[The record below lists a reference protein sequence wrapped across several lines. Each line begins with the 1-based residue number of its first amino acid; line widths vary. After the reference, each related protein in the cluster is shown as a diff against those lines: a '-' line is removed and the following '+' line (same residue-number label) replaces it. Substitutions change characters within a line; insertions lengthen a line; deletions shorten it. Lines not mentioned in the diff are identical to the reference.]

1 MRSICFLKSYKVI
14 IVLSILLC
22 QSVASAAEIIAVQSI
37 SIKPYNDALRGF
49 KSACNC
55 NVEQFVVSE
64 MEGEDIVKKIHKAKP
79 EIILAI
85 GFDAL
90 KKIKEI
96 KEIPIVYVM
105 ILNPQSVISDEDNIT
120 GVNLYI
126 DPEKQLYLI
135 NQVLTDTRSIGLLYD
150 PAKTGNFV
158 KKAKLAAAAMGI
170 KLIAKENHSSKDF
183 PALLNGMKGKI
194 NAFWMLP
201 DLTVVTPETVELLLL
216 FSIENGIPV
225 ITFSDKYLKM
235 GALISLNIDAND
247 IGKQAWEITEKV
259 LSGKDIKK
267 IARTGARKADL
278 TINSMT
284 ARKMGIIVS
293 DEIFYNARSIN
304 GE

>member
-1 MRSICFLKSYKVI
+1 MRSIYFLKSYKLI

-105 ILNPQSVISDEDNIT
+105 ILNPQSVISDEYNIT

-135 NQVLTDTRSIGLLYD
+135 NKVLTDARSIGLLYD

-183 PALLNGMKGKI
+183 PALLNGMKGEI